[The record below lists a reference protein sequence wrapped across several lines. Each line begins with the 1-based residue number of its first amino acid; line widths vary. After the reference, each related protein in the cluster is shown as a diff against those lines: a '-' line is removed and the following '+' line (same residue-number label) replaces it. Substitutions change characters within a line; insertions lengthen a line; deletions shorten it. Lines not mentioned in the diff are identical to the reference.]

1 MAPLTWRRPA
11 PRAPWRAWT
20 LWVLCLLLAGC
31 GGLPTIVPDMAMSRR
46 PVQVEGARGPLTPAQ
61 SQAVLE
67 RLRSRG
73 SPSDVL
79 ERHLAIEEALVG
91 SPLVAGNRVQL
102 LQDGPAT
109 YEAMFGAIRG
119 ARDHVN
125 VEFYIL
131 EDDEVGQRFRE
142 LLLERLRAGVH
153 VNLLYDSVGSL
164 RTPKAFFEPL
174 REAGA
179 LVLEFNPVNPLKV
192 RRGWNVNQRDHR
204 KLVVVDG
211 RVAFLGGI
219 NISSVYSSGSMPG
232 SGSRGRAVRRE
243 QERQRDIDALPW
255 RDTQVQIEGPVVAEY
270 QRLFMQTWTDQ
281 HGPALPARD
290 YFPAQQPQGREVVRA
305 IGSSPGEPYSFIYA
319 TLISALRS
327 AETEVLITT
336 AYFVPDPQLL
346 ETLQDAAR
354 RGVKVKIL
362 LPSRSDSAFVLAAG
376 RAYYQALLD
385 AGVELWERH
394 EALLHA
400 KTAVIDGVWST
411 VGSTNLDW
419 RSFLHNQELNAVVL
433 GPAFGA
439 QMRAVFERD
448 LASSRRIDPAEWA
461 RRPLSARLKEQ
472 AARLWAWWL

>member
-1 MAPLTWRRPA
+1 MSTT
-11 PRAPWRAWT
+11 PWCQR
-20 LWVLCLLLAGC
+20 LLCLLLCLWLAGC
-31 GGLPTIVPDMAMSRR
+31 GGLPSIVPDMAVQRR
-46 PVQVEGARGPLTPAQ
+46 PVQIEGARGPLTAAQ
-61 SQAVLE
+61 SKAILE
-67 RLRSRG
+67 RLQARG
-73 SPSDVL
+73 TPTDVL
-79 ERHLAIEEALVG
+79 DRHLALEEALVG
-91 SPLVAGNRVQL
+91 SPLVAGNRAQL
-102 LQDGPAT
+102 LQNGPAT
-109 YEAMFGAIRG
+109 YEAMFSAIRA

-142 LLLERLRAGVH
+142 LLLERQRAGAQ

-164 RTPKAFFEPL
+164 RTPKSFFDPL

-179 LVLEFNPVNPLKV
+179 RVLEFNPVNPLKV

-219 NISSVYSSGSMPG
+219 NISSVYSGGSL
-232 SGSRGRAVRRE
+232 SGSRGRSVTE
-243 QERQRDIDALPW
+243 QQQRQRERGALPW
-255 RDTQVQIEGPVVAEY
+255 RDTQVQIEGPAVAEF
-270 QRLFMQTWTDQ
+270 QRLFMQTWSAQ
-281 HGPALPARD
+281 HGPELPARD
-290 YFPAQQPQGREVVRA
+290 YFPTLQPQGREVVRA
-305 IGSSPGEPYSFIYA
+305 IGSSPDEPYSFIYA

-327 AETEVLITT
+327 AETEILITT

-346 ETLQDAAR
+346 ETLQEAAG
-354 RGVKVKIL
+354 RGVKVKML

-385 AGVELWERH
+385 AGVELYERH

-433 GPAFGA
+433 GPGFGA
-439 QMRAVFERD
+439 RMREVFNAD
-448 LASSRRIDPAEWA
+448 LAASRRIEPAEWA
-461 RRPLSARLKEQ
+461 SRSWKQRLAEQ

>member
-1 MAPLTWRRPA
+1 M
-11 PRAPWRAWT
+11 
-20 LWVLCLLLAGC
+20 LWLVALLLAGC
-31 GGLPTIVPDMAMSRR
+31 AGLPKIVPDMAVPRR
-46 PVQVEGARGPLTPAQ
+46 AVQVEGARGPLSPAQ
-61 SQAVLE
+61 SRAILE
-67 RLRSRG
+67 RLKGRG
-73 SPSDVL
+73 TPSDVL
-79 ERHLAIEEALVG
+79 EHHLAVEEALVG

-102 LQDGPAT
+102 LQNGPAT
-109 YEAMFGAIRG
+109 YAAMFDAIRG

-131 EDDEVGQRFRE
+131 EDDEAGQRFRE

-164 RTPKAFFEPL
+164 GTPKAFFDPL

-179 LVLEFNPVNPLKV
+179 LVLEFNPVNPLNA

-204 KLVVVDG
+204 KLAVVDG
-211 RVAFLGGI
+211 HIAFLGGI

-232 SGSRGRAVRRE
+232 SGSAGSRARAVRRE
-243 QERQRDIDALPW
+243 QQRQQDVDALPW
-255 RDTQVQIEGPVVAEY
+255 RDTQVQVEGPVVAEY
-270 QRLFMQTWTDQ
+270 QRLFLQTWDDQ
-281 HGPALPARD
+281 HGPEVPARD

-327 AETEVLITT
+327 AESEILITT

-346 ETLQDAAR
+346 EALQDAAR
-354 RGVKVKIL
+354 RGVQVKIL

-385 AGVELWERH
+385 AGVELWERR
-394 EALLHA
+394 EMLLHA

-433 GPAFGA
+433 GPDFGA
-439 QMRAVFERD
+439 QMRAAFERD
-448 LASSRRIDPAEWA
+448 LAASSRIEPAEWA
-461 RRPLSARLKEQ
+461 RRPLSERMKEQ
-472 AARLWAWWL
+472 AARLWSWWL

>member
-1 MAPLTWRRPA
+1 MSAMPWCRRLLQ
-11 PRAPWRAWT
+11 R
-20 LWVLCLLLAGC
+20 LSWVLLCLWFTGC
-31 GGLPTIVPDMAMSRR
+31 GGLPVIVPDMAVQRR
-46 PVQVEGARGPLTPAQ
+46 PVQIEGARGPLSAAQ
-61 SQAVLE
+61 SKAILE
-67 RLRSRG
+67 RLQARG
-73 SPSDVL
+73 APTNVL
-79 ERHLAIEEALVG
+79 DRHLALEEALVG
-91 SPLVAGNRVQL
+91 SPLVAGNRAQL

-109 YEAMFGAIRG
+109 YEAMFSAIRA

-142 LLLERLRAGVH
+142 LLLERQRAGAQ

-164 RTPKAFFEPL
+164 GTPKSFFDPL

-179 LVLEFNPVNPLKV
+179 QVLEFNPVNPLNV

-219 NISSVYSSGSMPG
+219 NISSVYSGGSLSR
-232 SGSRGRAVRRE
+232 SGSRGRSVSE
-243 QERQRDIDALPW
+243 QQQRQRARDALPW

-270 QRLFMQTWTDQ
+270 QRLFMQTWSAQ
-281 HGPALPARD
+281 RGPELPARD
-290 YFPAQQPQGREVVRA
+290 YFPALQPQGSEVVRA
-305 IGSSPGEPYSFIYA
+305 IGSAPDEPYSFIYA

-327 AETEVLITT
+327 AETEIFITT

-346 ETLQDAAR
+346 QTLQDAAR
-354 RGVKVKIL
+354 RGVKVKML
-362 LPSRSDSAFVLAAG
+362 LPSRSDSSFVLAAG

-385 AGVELWERH
+385 AGVELYERRD
-394 EALLHA
+394 ALLHA

-433 GPAFGA
+433 GPVFGA
-439 QMRAVFERD
+439 RMREVFNAD
-448 LASSRRIDPAEWA
+448 LAASQRIDPAEWA
-461 RRPLSARLKEQ
+461 RRPLKQRLAEQ
-472 AARLWAWWL
+472 AARLWSWWL